1 MYILIVGGGQLGRH
15 LAKALIAEGHE
26 ILIVEKDKDNCRAIA
41 NSIGSV
47 FVNGDGCEA
56 VTLANAGANRAD
68 MFISVAAHDEDNLIA
83 CQVAKHRFNVPHTI
97 CRVRNPKNEEIFKKL
112 GINTVVC
119 STKII
124 LQYIEEQVPSNSL
137 SHLIKFKDGA
147 SELISVRILDDSS
160 TAGHTLRDIKMPEG
174 SEIILLV
181 REREKPFKPQDSV
194 EITKGDQF
202 IVVGP
207 SDNADKVRFAL
218 TGQL

>member
-1 MYILIVGGGQLGRH
+1 MYIIIIGGGQLGRH

-26 ILIVEKDKDNCRAIA
+26 ILIVEKDKDHCRTIA

-47 FVNGDGCEA
+47 FVNGDGCETA
-56 VTLANAGANRAD
+56 TLANAGANRAD

-112 GINTVVC
+112 GIDTVVC

-137 SHLIKFKDGA
+137 SHLTTFKDSS
-147 SELISVRILDDSS
+147 SELISIRILEDSP
-160 TAGHTLRDIKMPEG
+160 TIGHTIREIKMPEG
-174 SEIILLV
+174 SELILLV
-181 REREKPFKPQDSV
+181 RGCEKPVKPQESI
-194 EITKGDQF
+194 EISNGDQF
-202 IVVGP
+202 IVTGP
-207 SDNADKVRFAL
+207 IENADKVRFAL
-218 TGQL
+218 TGQF